1 MFHLAIVLLPLLSF
15 ALIAT
20 LATGAGLLITAL
32 MGGASAALLVKDKCL
47 KRLVLLGCGILALA
61 GIACVGLVLGWSYL
75 VAAGCCLG
83 AVVLAI
89 VGLCGCRRISPLNV
103 RIVRRKN
110 ANIGI
115 GEHERSSFTICG
127 RILVNGFLR
136 CIYRSIRRIAPVNC
150 ALLEEAE
157 SRLEPTMS
165 AGSAKP

>member
-1 MFHLAIVLLPLLSF
+1 MAIVLLPLLSF

-89 VGLCGCRRISPLNV
+89 VGLCGCRRISN
-103 RIVRRKN
+103 KY
-110 ANIGI
+110 
-115 GEHERSSFTICG
+115 G
-127 RILVNGFLR
+127 RVG
-136 CIYRSIRRIAPVNC
+136 SIMLFAFAAA
-150 ALLEEAE
+150 ALLFGIIVVAIGM
-157 SRLEPTMS
+157 R
-165 AGSAKP
+165 

>member
-1 MFHLAIVLLPLLSF
+1 MFHLASVLLPLLSF

-89 VGLCGCRRISPLNV
+89 VGLCGCRRISN
-103 RIVRRKN
+103 KY
-110 ANIGI
+110 
-115 GEHERSSFTICG
+115 G
-127 RILVNGFLR
+127 RVGSLMLF
-136 CIYRSIRRIAPVNC
+136 AFAAAA
-150 ALLEEAE
+150 ALLFGIIVVAIGM
-157 SRLEPTMS
+157 R
-165 AGSAKP
+165 

>member
-75 VAAGCCLG
+75 VGWCWPSWAGAGAGASAISTAGWAPLCFLPLPPPRRCCS
-83 AVVLAI
+83 A
-89 VGLCGCRRISPLNV
+89 
-103 RIVRRKN
+103 
-110 ANIGI
+110 
-115 GEHERSSFTICG
+115 SSWW
-127 RILVNGFLR
+127 
-136 CIYRSIRRIAPVNC
+136 P
-150 ALLEEAE
+150 
-157 SRLEPTMS
+157 S
-165 AGSAKP
+165 A

>member
-32 MGGASAALLVKDKCL
+32 MGGASAALLVKDKRL

-89 VGLCGCRRISPLNV
+89 VGLCGCRCISN
-103 RIVRRKN
+103 KY
-110 ANIGI
+110 
-115 GEHERSSFTICG
+115 G
-127 RILVNGFLR
+127 RVG
-136 CIYRSIRRIAPVNC
+136 SIMLFAFAAAA
-150 ALLEEAE
+150 ALLFGIIVVAIGM
-157 SRLEPTMS
+157 R
-165 AGSAKP
+165 

>member
-32 MGGASAALLVKDKCL
+32 RGGASAALLVKDKCL

-89 VGLCGCRRISPLNV
+89 VGLCGCRRISN
-103 RIVRRKN
+103 KY
-110 ANIGI
+110 
-115 GEHERSSFTICG
+115 G
-127 RILVNGFLR
+127 RVG
-136 CIYRSIRRIAPVNC
+136 SIMLFAFAAAA
-150 ALLEEAE
+150 ALLFGIIVVAIGM
-157 SRLEPTMS
+157 R
-165 AGSAKP
+165 